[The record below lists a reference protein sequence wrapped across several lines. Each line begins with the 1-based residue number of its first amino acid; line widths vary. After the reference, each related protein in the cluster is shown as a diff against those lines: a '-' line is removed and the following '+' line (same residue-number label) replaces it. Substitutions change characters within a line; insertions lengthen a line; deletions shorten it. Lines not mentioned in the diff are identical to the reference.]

1 MLKRKEFILGAAV
14 GLSFAAVATAGG
26 VITWPG
32 AHAAPVAAQAGRLVP
47 SAGAAGLAFAPPQ
60 GAPLSFADIF
70 QQVAPAVVQIDV
82 KTRVQRP
89 TGTIQIPGFGAVP
102 IPGAPRGGSGEGEDD
117 NSTTALGAGSGFLI
131 SADGF
136 IVTNNHVVENAEE
149 IKVKLSDGR
158 ELTARLIGRDP
169 LTDLAVI
176 KVEGSTF
183 PFVSFEDKAEPR
195 VGDWVIAVGNPFGL
209 GGTATAGIVSAKAR
223 DIGGNE
229 NPYTDFIQIDAA
241 INRGNSGGP
250 TFDIY
255 GRVIGVNTAIFSPT
269 GGSVGIGFAIPAGIA
284 KETTDR
290 LMRGEKIERGYLGVT
305 IGNLTNEYRES
316 LGLPEGTKGAYI
328 TDVTAGAPGDQGGLQ
343 AGDVVVSL
351 NGRAI
356 EGSNELTRAVGAVK
370 PGETLR
376 LELLR
381 EGRRQTITLRAG
393 TRPAN
398 LGAAEAEAGDEAT
411 PDAPAAVAGE
421 KVEGLTVAPITA
433 ALRSRYDLADSVR
446 GVVVTAVEARSEAGR
461 LRFQPGMVIV
471 QANGRNVTTVRELRD
486 AVEAARTAR
495 RPGVLLLV
503 RTSGGNAPIVLPFA
517 KSE

>member
-14 GLSFAAVATAGG
+14 GLTFAAAATAGG

-32 AHAAPVAAQAGRLVP
+32 AEAAPAAKVGQLVP
-47 SAGAAGLAFAPPQ
+47 SAGAGALAFAPPQ

-89 TGTIQIPGFGAVP
+89 RGVFQIPGFGAVP
-102 IPGAPRGGSGEGEDD
+102 IPGAPGGSGEGED
-117 NSTTALGAGSGFLI
+117 NSTTAMGTGSGFFI

-149 IKVKLSDGR
+149 ITVRLNDER
-158 ELTARLIGRDP
+158 ELKARLIGRDP

-176 KVEGSTF
+176 KVEGSAF
-183 PFVSFEDKAEPR
+183 SFVSFEDNAEPR

-209 GGTATAGIVSAKAR
+209 GGTATAGIISAKSRA
-223 DIGGNE
+223 IGGNE

-255 GRVIGVNTAIFSPT
+255 GRVIGVNTAILTPT
-269 GGSVGIGFAIPAGIA
+269 QGSVGIGFAIPAGIA

-290 LMRGEKIERGYLGVT
+290 LMRGETIERGYLGVT

-316 LGLPEGTKGAYI
+316 LGLPEGTRGAYI
-328 TDVTAGAPGDQGGLQ
+328 TEVTAGAPGEQGGLQ

-351 NGRAI
+351 NGRPI
-356 EGSNELTRAVGAVK
+356 VGSNELTRAVGAAK
-370 PGETLR
+370 PGDVLR

-381 EGRRQTITLRAG
+381 EGHRQTINVRAG

-398 LGAAEAEAGDEAT
+398 LGAAEAQSDDATT
-411 PDAPAAVAGE
+411 PDTPEAVVGE
-421 KVEGLTVAPITA
+421 KIEGLTVAPISV
-433 ALRSRYDLADSVR
+433 ALRSRFDLPAETR
-446 GVVVTAVEARSEAGR
+446 GVVVTAIDAQSRAARLGFR
-461 LRFQPGMVIV
+461 PGFVVV
-471 QANGRNVTTVRELRD
+471 QANGRAVSSVKEFRD
-486 AVEAARTAR
+486 AVEAARLAN

-503 RTSGGNAPIVLPFA
+503 RTSAGNTPVVLPFA